1 MATDYK
7 SLKVVDLKAKLKRLG
22 LPQNGLKAELV
33 ARLEAAAAADESVAS
48 NSPEPTVEEPTG
60 TVSDNAQPSEAPEA
74 VQSIQPE
81 AEPKAE
87 PKEAEPEE
95 AELEP
100 EPEPEPQ
107 AAPLEDTEST
117 PTPATTQGLPVTA
130 AGDTPAQ
137 AALEEASS
145 SDATPLQPTEVVQ
158 DVQKR
163 KRRSQSPQPS
173 GDEVARKRP
182 RQDQDK
188 DKEESKKLD
197 HDLNL
202 NSNLAAADTQAP
214 EIEMKDGEEEEAV
227 AAAPIHQPEKN
238 QEQNHNQ
245 QNRDEDKGQEQNQEQ
260 NQEKEDHK
268 AGPVAEKAAATD
280 SAPPPT
286 AAIQN
291 GHPTTDDA
299 MDAEPTHQDTASHQ
313 PDTTYPA
320 EIERDVEP
328 SIHPATSALYI
339 KNFMRPL
346 RAQTVKDHLLQLA
359 TPAGAPIDDN
369 TVVDFY
375 FDSIRTHA
383 FAVFSSISA
392 ASRVRTALHG
402 RIYPDETNR
411 KPLWVDFIPPNCF
424 TDWVDMEQGSG
435 GGRGSSSRF
444 EVTYSNDHDG
454 NVTARLEE
462 SGSAPPPA
470 KSAPQFERKASNPT
484 GPSRPSGIEN
494 APLGPR
500 GFQPSSR
507 GGPAAHP
514 TRQERVVDQPLS
526 THAHPTVTYQP
537 VSEELAKRRLDALSA
552 AKAKDRNQDFGK
564 DYNRYYFEHGDRLVD
579 RGPEIFLGIRPP
591 HRERERRREQGRRPP
606 RDNRSFRRGPPPSAF
621 APHGVPRGGDR
632 FRPPG
637 SSASAFDDRPR
648 YGGGRRN
655 GHGRY

>member
-7 SLKVVDLKAKLKRLG
+7 SLKVVDLKAELKRLG

-33 ARLEAAAAADESVAS
+33 ARLEAAAAAAAAESVAS
-48 NSPEPTVEEPTG
+48 DSPEPTVEEETTG
-60 TVSDNAQPSEAPEA
+60 TVSDNAQPSEVPEA

-81 AEPKAE
+81 PKSEPE
-87 PKEAEPEE
+87 PEAEP
-95 AELEP
+95 EP

-107 AAPLEDTEST
+107 AAPPPEDTASAPT
-117 PTPATTQGLPVTA
+117 PTAAQGLSVTSA
-130 AGDTPAQ
+130 ADTPAQ

-158 DVQKR
+158 DVLKR
-163 KRRSQSPQPS
+163 KRRSLSPQPS

-182 RQDQDK
+182 RQDDEGAK
-188 DKEESKKLD
+188 D
-197 HDLNL
+197 
-202 NSNLAAADTQAP
+202 LAAADPTP
-214 EIEMKDGEEEEAV
+214 EVEMKDREEEGAAAV
-227 AAAPIHQPEKN
+227 ATIQQP
-238 QEQNHNQ
+238 
-245 QNRDEDKGQEQNQEQ
+245 EQNQDHDRSYD
-260 NQEKEDHK
+260 QEEEGK
-268 AGPVAEKAAATD
+268 AGVAAETAATD
-280 SAPPPT
+280 SAPPT

-291 GHPTTDDA
+291 GHSVDDA
-299 MDAEPTHQDTASHQ
+299 MTDAEPTHNGTASQQQ

-359 TPAGAPIDDN
+359 TPAGTPIDDN

-375 FDSIRTHA
+375 LDSIRTHA

-411 KPLWVDFIPPNCF
+411 KPLWVDFIPPDCF
-424 TDWVDMEQGSG
+424 ADWVDMEQGAGS
-435 GGRGSSSRF
+435 GRGSASRF
-444 EVTYSNDHDG
+444 EVAYSDDMEG
-454 NVTARLEE
+454 NVTVRLEE
-462 SGSAPPPA
+462 SGSAPPAA
-470 KSAPQFERKASNPT
+470 KPTPQFERKASIPT

-507 GGPAAHP
+507 GGAPVHP
-514 TRQERVVDQPLS
+514 GRLERVDQPLS
-526 THAHPTVTYQP
+526 TRAHPVVTYQP
-537 VSEELAKRRLDALSA
+537 VSEELAKRRLDAISA
-552 AKAKDRNQDFGK
+552 AKAKDHNQDFGK
-564 DYNRYYFEHGDRLVD
+564 DYKRYYFENGDRLVD

-591 HRERERRREQGRRPP
+591 HRERERRRDQGRGPP
-606 RDNRSFRRGPPPSAF
+606 RGGRSFRRGPPSSVF

-637 SSASAFDDRPR
+637 SSASAFDDRPK
-648 YGGGRRN
+648 YGGDRRGGRRDVY
-655 GHGRY
+655 GRY